1 MMRPW
6 LQLAITFVVAI
17 SLVAAP
23 CKNCQPKPQAETK
36 DCGHDCCP
44 KPKPQQSESCGW
56 QPAAFDAVEAKSDLV
71 IDTPAI
77 LPAAAAARQ
86 PVFSS
91 IRPVLRSALRSHAP
105 PSLAVLRI

>member
-44 KPKPQQSESCGW
+44 KPKPQPSESCGW
-56 QPAAFDAVEAKSDLV
+56 QPAAFDAVETKSDIT
-71 IDTPAI
+71 IDAPAV
-77 LPAAAAARQ
+77 L
-86 PVFSS
+86 
-91 IRPVLRSALRSHAP
+91 PVLASVELPVSESHQQHLQAANPHPVSRSITL
-105 PSLAVLRI
+105 LRI